1 MEISAVNL
9 TKNFG
14 VERGVVD
21 LNFKFDKPG
30 LVGYLGPNG
39 AGKTTTLK
47 LFSNLLFPSS
57 GDAIINGINVKDDP
71 AKALS
76 YISTLVESPE
86 PYPHQTA
93 SEFLQFVGK
102 IRGMPEAD
110 TKSRIK
116 ELSDQLH
123 LESLT
128 KRTGKMSK
136 GNKQRVMLAA
146 IFLPDSDIIMLDE
159 PTGGLDPAEARDVRN
174 ILKEMK
180 KDKLILMS
188 SHLLYE
194 VTDVADDIIFINGG
208 KILLIDSVE
217 NVSVKF
223 GGKNNT
229 EGLEDTYIKL
239 IREGQL

>member
-1 MEISAVNL
+1 MEINAVNL
-9 TKNFG
+9 TKTFG
-14 VERGVVD
+14 VERGVTS

-47 LFSNLLFPSS
+47 LFSNLLFPTS
-57 GDAIINGINVKDDP
+57 GEALVNGINVREKP
-71 AKALS
+71 AEALS
-76 YISTLVESPE
+76 NISTLVESPE

-93 SEFLQFVGK
+93 SEFLHFVGK
-102 IRGMPEAD
+102 IRGMSYSDTEA
-110 TKSRIK
+110 RIK

-146 IFLPDSDIIMLDE
+146 TFLPDSDLLLLDE
-159 PTGGLDPAEARDVRN
+159 PTGGLDPAEAKDVRN
-174 ILKEMK
+174 VLKEMK
-180 KDKLILMS
+180 KEKLILMS

-208 KILLIDSVE
+208 KILLIDTVE

-223 GGKNNT
+223 GGKNGT
-229 EGLEDTYIKL
+229 EGLEETYIKL
-239 IREGQL
+239 IREGTL

>member
-1 MEISAVNL
+1 MEITAINL
-9 TKNFG
+9 TKSFG
-14 VERGVVD
+14 VERGVTG

-47 LFSNLLFPSS
+47 LFSNLLFPTS
-57 GDAIINGINVKDDP
+57 GKAIVNGIDVRESP
-71 AKALS
+71 AEALS
-76 YISTLVESPE
+76 NISALVESPE

-93 SEFLQFVGK
+93 SEFLEFVGK
-102 IRGMPEAD
+102 IRGMSTAD
-110 TKSRIK
+110 TKKRIT
-116 ELSDQLH
+116 ELADQLH

-146 IFLPDSDIIMLDE
+146 TFLPDSDIVLLDE
-159 PTGGLDPAEARDVRN
+159 PTGGLDPAEAKDVRDV
-174 ILKEMK
+174 LKGMK
-180 KDKLILMS
+180 KDKLIIMS

-208 KILLIDSVE
+208 KILLIDTVE
-217 NVSVKF
+217 NVSKKF